1 MVVYHGVCSLINP
14 KTIVNSMLGQEF
26 CAVDGEVRLQRF
38 PASTIAGRVEICR
51 NSVWGSI
58 CVDNEQ
64 VAWSEKNAQVACRE
78 LGFSGAL
85 NSLWQETYV

>member
-1 MVVYHGVCSLINP
+1 MIPNRYFYVAQDPC
-14 KTIVNSMLGQEF
+14 T
-26 CAVDGEVRLQRF
+26 VDGQLRF
-38 PASTIAGRVEICR
+38 ERFSISTTAGRVEICR

-58 CVDNEQ
+58 CVDNNQ

-85 NSLWQETYV
+85 NSLVQET